1 MAMIEMV
8 LQAAISGLLNGGV
21 YALISMGL
29 ALIFGV
35 VNVVNF
41 AHGEFL
47 MLGMYL
53 TYWAFT
59 LWKVDPHISILSC
72 IVVLFFLGYIT
83 QKLLIERTFNKPFE
97 GEVQIFVTIGL
108 SLVMVNGIQMLWKTD
123 YRGIELSYSGL
134 AIHLGGLSLN
144 FIKAVP
150 FIVALAVAFFLYLF
164 LKRTDTGRAMRAITE
179 NREAAM
185 LLGIDVF
192 RHYCL
197 AFGIGAGLTG
207 IAGTLLTP
215 IFYIYPGVGLVFVLK
230 AFVII
235 VLGGMGSFS
244 GAFVAA
250 LIVGVVESVAGV
262 FIGGAYTQAL
272 IFLIFILT
280 MLFRPTGLLGRSM
293 TA

>member
-1 MAMIEMV
+1 MIGTV
-8 LQAAISGLLNGGV
+8 LQATISGLLNGGV

-47 MLGMYL
+47 MVGMYL
-53 TYWAFT
+53 TYWSFM
-59 LWKVDPHISILSC
+59 LWKVDPHLSILSC
-72 IVVLFFLGYIT
+72 AIVLFFLGYIS

-97 GEVQIFVTIGL
+97 GEIQIFVTIGL

-123 YRGIELSYSGL
+123 YRGIELSYAGMAFNVGDL
-134 AIHLGGLSLN
+134 TLN
-144 FIKAVP
+144 FLKVIS
-150 FIVALAVAFFLYLF
+150 FIVTLIVAFFLYLF
-164 LKRTDTGRAMRAITE
+164 LTRTDTGRAMRAITE
-179 NREAAM
+179 NREAAT
-185 LLGIDVF
+185 LLGIDVPK
-192 RHYCL
+192 HYCL

-207 IAGTLLTP
+207 MAGTLLTP

-235 VLGGMGSFS
+235 VLGGMGSVS

-280 MLFRPTGLLGRSM
+280 MLFKPTGLLGRK
-293 TA
+293 T

>member
-1 MAMIEMV
+1 MIGTV
-8 LQAAISGLLNGGV
+8 LQAAVSGLLTGGV

-47 MLGMYL
+47 MVGMYL
-53 TYWAFT
+53 TYWTFMF
-59 LWKVDPHISILSC
+59 WKVDPHLSLLLC
-72 IVVLFFLGYIT
+72 VAVLFFLGYIT
-83 QKLLIERTFNKPFE
+83 QKLFIERTFNKPFE
-97 GEVQIFVTIGL
+97 GEIQTFLTVGL
-108 SLVMVNGIQMLWKTD
+108 SLVLVNGVQMLWKTD
-123 YRGIELSYSGL
+123 YRGIELSYAGM
-134 AIHLGGLSLN
+134 AIHVWALVLN
-144 FIKAVP
+144 LLKLISF
-150 FIVALAVAFFLYLF
+150 AVAIGTASFLYLF

-179 NREAAM
+179 NREAAT
-185 LLGIDVF
+185 LLGIDVLK
-192 RHYCL
+192 HYCL

-207 IAGTLLTP
+207 MAGALLTP
-215 IFYIYPGVGLVFVLK
+215 TFYIYPGVGLVFVLK

-235 VLGGMGSFS
+235 VLGGMGSVS
-244 GAFVAA
+244 GAFIAA

-280 MLFRPTGLLGRSM
+280 MLFRPTGLLGKKVM
-293 TA
+293 V